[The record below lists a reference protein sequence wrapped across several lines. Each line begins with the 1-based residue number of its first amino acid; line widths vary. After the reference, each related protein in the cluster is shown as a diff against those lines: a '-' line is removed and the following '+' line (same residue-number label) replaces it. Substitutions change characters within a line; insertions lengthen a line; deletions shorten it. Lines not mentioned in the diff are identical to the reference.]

1 MVDDKDKERE
11 RRGRERRERDQRLE
25 EEVGKR
31 PNGGI
36 LPVTHE
42 KIEKMKKKA

>member
-1 MVDDKDKERE
+1 MANDKDKDRERTERE
-11 RRGRERRERDQRLE
+11 RRRKKLE
-25 EEVGKR
+25 EEVGER

-42 KIEKMKKKA
+42 QIEKLKKKA